1 VIVSVVAVAFGCDP
15 FAVMT
20 IVSEL
25 SEPKSTLNNRRG
37 VSAALP
43 ILALDVA
50 CRMCRP
56 RQSRRSFSIFRRN
69 RIAGSLEAG
78 VNLDS
83 LVLLEDEEDFFEAR
97 HFRAIHALVGIR
109 STFAVSI

>member
-25 SEPKSTLNNRRG
+25 SEPKSTLNNRPG

-43 ILALDVA
+43 ILALDV
-50 CRMCRP
+50 
-56 RQSRRSFSIFRRN
+56 
-69 RIAGSLEAG
+69 
-78 VNLDS
+78 
-83 LVLLEDEEDFFEAR
+83 
-97 HFRAIHALVGIR
+97 
-109 STFAVSI
+109 